1 MKTFDSARRDLLR
14 LSSMGL
20 AASAVSAIPAFGA
33 PPQAGAHPPAS
44 AHSGTGT
51 HVAAHKTTPLM
62 FDVRTYGAT
71 GDGKTVDSPGINKA
85 IEAAAAAGGG
95 TVVFPAGIY
104 MSFSIRLK
112 SKVNL
117 YLDQGSTIIAA
128 DSPKPGETTGY
139 MGGTYDAAEPKTAWD
154 AYQDYGHN
162 HWHNSL
168 IWGEGISDISITGPG
183 LIWGKGLSFG
193 AGPGRGP
200 AGAGAGGAGFGPE
213 RVGAPATAA
222 GTPGGTGTAAATA
235 PVATAPAGAAAGG
248 AARPGGFGPRTRGN
262 YTMFQAEQAGVGN
275 KAIALKNCRN
285 VILRDFSILKG
296 GHFGILVTGV
306 DNMTI
311 DNLKID
317 TDRDGM
323 DIDCCKNVR
332 VSNCTVNSPWD
343 DAIVPK
349 SSFAL
354 GYNRACDNINITN
367 CFVSG
372 CYQLGTVL
380 DGTWKKFTQEAD
392 RKVGGTGRIKLGTE
406 SNGGFKNFSIS
417 NCVFEGCQ
425 GLALE
430 TVDGALLEDI
440 TVTNITMRD
449 IISCPIF
456 IRLGSR
462 LRGPK
467 GTGDQ
472 STVVGTLQR
481 VLISNINCFNSAAK
495 FGSNITGIPG
505 FNVKDV
511 KISDVYVQH
520 VGGGTDTDA
529 KTVVPEKEN
538 MYPEPGM
545 LGVLPAHGFYFR
557 HVDRLE
563 MSHVEVQPDKPDA
576 RPCIYTEDV
585 HRADFFAIT
594 APNSPPAFSFNKSTD
609 IRVLMSRAAPDST
622 IA

>member
-1 MKTFDSARRDLLR
+1 
-14 LSSMGL
+14 MGL
-20 AASAVSAIPAFGA
+20 AASAVTAIPALA
-33 PPQAGAHPPAS
+33 AS
-44 AHSGTGT
+44 ART
-51 HVAAHKTTPLM
+51 AHH
-62 FDVRTYGAT
+62 TYKPAFFNVHAFGAT
-71 GDGKTVDSPGINKA
+71 GNGKTVDSHAINKA

-95 TVVFPAGIY
+95 TVIFPAGNY
-104 MSFSIRLK
+104 VSFSIRLK
-112 SKVNL
+112 SHIDL
-117 YLDQGSTIIAA
+117 YLSQGCAIIAA

-168 IWGEGISDISITGPG
+168 FWGDGLSDISITGPG
-183 LIWGKGLSFG
+183 LIWGRGLSFG
-193 AGPGRGP
+193 AGPGRPP
-200 AGAGAGGAGFGPE
+200 ASAGGSGPD
-213 RVGAPATAA
+213 RPVP
-222 GTPGGTGTAAATA
+222 AATA
-235 PVATAPAGAAAGG
+235 VAATTTTPAATTTAD
-248 AARPGGFGPRTRGN
+248 AARNASRGRPRGN
-262 YTMFQAEQAGVGN
+262 YTIYQAEQAGVGN

-296 GHFGILVTGV
+296 GHFGLLLTGV
-306 DNMTI
+306 DNLTI

-323 DIDCCKNVR
+323 DIDCCQNVR

-343 DAIVPK
+343 DGICPK

-354 GYNRACDNINITN
+354 GYNRPTQNVTIAN

-380 DGTWKKFTQEAD
+380 DGTWKKFTMEAD
-392 RKVGGTGRIKLGTE
+392 RKVGGTGRIKCGTE
-406 SNGGFKNFSIS
+406 SNGGFINISIS

-440 TVTNITMRD
+440 AVTNITMRD
-449 IISCPIF
+449 IISCPIYL
-456 IRLGSR
+456 RLGSR

-472 STVVGTLQR
+472 STVVGTLRR
-481 VLISNINCFNSAAK
+481 VLLSNINCYNSAAK

-505 FNVKDV
+505 YAVEDL
-511 KISDVYVQH
+511 KIADVYVQH
-520 VGGGTDTDA
+520 VGGGTPEQA
-529 KTVVPEKEN
+529 KIVVPEREN
-538 MYPEPGM
+538 AYPEPGM
-545 LGVLPAHGFYFR
+545 LGALPAHGFYFR
-557 HVDRLE
+557 HVNRLE
-563 MSHVEVQPDKPDA
+563 MSHVEVAPAAPDA
-576 RPCIYTEDV
+576 RPAIYLDDV

-594 APNSPPAFSFNKSTD
+594 APSTPSAFSFNKSTD
-609 IRVLMSRAAPDST
+609 IRVMCSRAAPDST
-622 IA
+622 TP

>member
-1 MKTFDSARRDLLR
+1 
-14 LSSMGL
+14 MGL
-20 AASAVSAIPAFGA
+20 AASAVSAIPALAA
-33 PPQAGAHPPAS
+33 PRKAGTA
-44 AHSGTGT
+44 TL
-51 HVAAHKTTPLM
+51 TPVQ
-62 FDVRTYGAT
+62 FDVRTFGAI
-71 GDGKTVDSPGINKA
+71 GDGKTVDSPAINQA

-95 TVVFPAGIY
+95 TVVFPAGNY
-104 MSFSIRLK
+104 VSFSIRLK
-112 SKVNL
+112 SHVDL
-117 YLDQGSTIIAA
+117 YLSQGSAIIAA
-128 DSPKPGETTGY
+128 DSPKPGEATGY
-139 MGGTYDAAEPKTAWD
+139 MGGTYDAAEPKTAYD

-168 IWGEGISDISITGPG
+168 LWGEGISDVSITGPG
-183 LIWGKGLSFG
+183 LIWGRGLSFG
-193 AGPGRGP
+193 AGPGRAGP
-200 AGAGAGGAGFGPE
+200 VVAGFAPDRPAAVPGATTAP
-213 RVGAPATAA
+213 GAPAVA
-222 GTPGGTGTAAATA
+222 G
-235 PVATAPAGAAAGG
+235 VPARGA
-248 AARPGGFGPRTRGN
+248 RGN
-262 YTMFQAEQAGVGN
+262 YPVYQAEQAGVGN

-285 VILRDFSILKG
+285 VIFRDFSILKG
-296 GHFGILVTGV
+296 GHFGLLLTGV
-306 DNMTI
+306 DNLTI

-343 DAIVPK
+343 DGICPK

-354 GYNRACDNINITN
+354 GYNRATENVNITN

-380 DGTWKKFTQEAD
+380 DGTWKKFEAPG
-392 RKVGGTGRIKLGTE
+392 KVGGTGRIKCGTE
-406 SNGGFKNFSIS
+406 SNGGFKNITIS

-440 TVTNITMRD
+440 AVTNLTMRD

-456 IRLGSR
+456 LRLGAR

-472 STVVGTLQR
+472 STVVGTLRR
-481 VLISNINCFNSAAK
+481 VLLSNINCFNSAAR

-505 FNVKDV
+505 YFVEDL

-520 VGGGTDTDA
+520 VGGGTAEQA
-529 KTVVPEKEN
+529 KIEVPEDEN
-538 MYPEPGM
+538 KYPEPGM
-545 LGVLPAHGFYFR
+545 LGPLPAHGFYFR
-557 HVDRLE
+557 HVNRLE
-563 MSHVEVQPDKPDA
+563 MSHVEVHPAAPDA
-576 RPCIYTEDV
+576 RPAIYLDDV

-594 APNSPPAFSFNKSTD
+594 APTTPAAFSFNKSTD

-622 IA
+622 TP

>member
-20 AASAVSAIPAFGA
+20 AASAVSVIPALAAA
-33 PPQAGAHPPAS
+33 PRKAASPALS
-44 AHSGTGT
+44 
-51 HVAAHKTTPLM
+51 PLM
-62 FDVRTYGAT
+62 FDVRTFGAT
-71 GDGKTVDSPGINKA
+71 GDGKTVDTPAINAA
-85 IEAAAAAGGG
+85 IEAAAAVGGG
-95 TVVFPAGIY
+95 TVVFPAGTYI
-104 MSFSIRLK
+104 SFSIRLK

-117 YLDQGSTIIAA
+117 YLAQGSTIIAA

-139 MGGTYDAAEPKTAWD
+139 MGGTYDEAEPKTTYD

-168 IWGEGISDISITGPG
+168 IWGEEISDISITGPG
-183 LIWGKGLSFG
+183 LIWGRGLSFG
-193 AGPGRGP
+193 SGPGRAPGPPRDGFGPGRPGAPGAAGGAGGP
-200 AGAGAGGAGFGPE
+200 AGAGAAGGNPPAGGA
-213 RVGAPATAA
+213 VAA
-222 GTPGGTGTAAATA
+222 GA
-235 PVATAPAGAAAGG
+235 
-248 AARPGGFGPRTRGN
+248 AARPGGAGGGFGRGRGN
-262 YTMFQAEQAGVGN
+262 YPMYQAEQAGVGN
-275 KAIALKNCRN
+275 KTISLKNCRN
-285 VILRDFSILKG
+285 IVLRDFSLLKG

-306 DNMTI
+306 DNLTI

-354 GYNRACDNINITN
+354 GYNRSCDNINITN

-380 DGTWKKFTQEAD
+380 DGTWKKFTMEAD
-392 RKVGGTGRIKLGTE
+392 HKVGGTGRIKLGTE

-440 TVTNITMRD
+440 TVSNITMRD
-449 IISCPIF
+449 IISCPIYL
-456 IRLGSR
+456 RLGSR

-481 VLISNINCFNSAAK
+481 VLISGINCFNSASK

-520 VGGGTDTDA
+520 VGGGTAEDA
-529 KTVVPEKEN
+529 KTVVPEKESG
-538 MYPEPGM
+538 YPEPSL
-545 LGVLPAHGFYFR
+545 LGTLPAHGFYFR

-563 MSHVEVQPDKPDA
+563 MSHVEVQPAKADA
-576 RPCIYTEDV
+576 RPCIVTDDV

-594 APNSPPAFSFNKSTD
+594 APSSPPAFSFNKSTD

>member
-1 MKTFDSARRDLLR
+1 MKTVDSARRDLLR

-20 AASAVSAIPAFGA
+20 AASAFTAIPALA
-33 PPQAGAHPPAS
+33 AKKQAEPALS
-44 AHSGTGT
+44 P
-51 HVAAHKTTPLM
+51 VL
-62 FDVRTYGAT
+62 FDVRAFGAT
-71 GDGKTVDSPGINKA
+71 GDGKTVDSPAINKA

-95 TVVFPAGIY
+95 TVVFPAGSYI
-104 MSFSIRLK
+104 SFSIRLK
-112 SKVNL
+112 SKVGL
-117 YLDQGSTIIAA
+117 YLAEGSAIIAA

-139 MGGTYDAAEPKTAWD
+139 MGGTYDPAEPKTAWD

-183 LIWGKGLSFG
+183 LIWGRGLSFG
-193 AGPGRGP
+193 AGPGRPP
-200 AGAGAGGAGFGPE
+200 AGAGATGVGFSPE
-213 RVGAPATAA
+213 RTR
-222 GTPGGTGTAAATA
+222 GTGPDVTGA
-235 PVATAPAGAAAGG
+235 VGGAAAPGRPAMPGRG
-248 AARPGGFGPRTRGN
+248 ARGN
-262 YTMFQAEQAGVGN
+262 YPMFQAEQAGVGN
-275 KAIALKNCRN
+275 KAIGLKNCHN

-296 GHFGILVTGV
+296 GHFGLLLTGV
-306 DNMTI
+306 DNLTI
-311 DNLKID
+311 DNLTID

-354 GYNRACDNINITN
+354 GYNRACENFTISN

-380 DGTWKKFTQEAD
+380 DGTWKKFTLEAD
-392 RKVGGTGRIKLGTE
+392 HKVGGTGRIKLGTE
-406 SNGGFKNFSIS
+406 SNGGFINFAIS

-430 TVDGALLEDI
+430 TADGALLEDI
-440 TVTNITMRD
+440 VVTNITMRD

-456 IRLGSR
+456 LRLGAR

-472 STVVGTLQR
+472 STVVGTLKR
-481 VLISNINCFNSAAK
+481 VLLSNIVCHNTASR

-505 FNVKDV
+505 HPVEDL
-511 KISDVYVQH
+511 KISDVYVECA
-520 VGGGTDTDA
+520 GGGTAEQA
-529 KTVVPEKEN
+529 KIQVPEKEN
-538 MYPEPGM
+538 GYPEPGM
-545 LGVLPAHGFYFR
+545 LGALPAYGFYFR
-557 HVDRLE
+557 HVNRLE
-563 MSHVEVQPDKPDA
+563 MSHVEVAPAAPDA
-576 RPCIYTEDV
+576 RPVLYTDDV

-594 APNSPPAFSFNKSTD
+594 APSTPSAFSFNNSSD
-609 IRVLMSRAAPDST
+609 LRVLWSRAAPDST
-622 IA
+622 TA

>member
-1 MKTFDSARRDLLR
+1 MAGDMKTFDSARRDLLR

-20 AASAVSAIPAFGA
+20 AASAVYAIPALAA
-33 PPQAGAHPPAS
+33 PKKAAAPALS
-44 AHSGTGT
+44 
-51 HVAAHKTTPLM
+51 PLM
-62 FDVRTYGAT
+62 FDVRTFGAT
-71 GDGKTVDSPGINKA
+71 GDGKTVDSPAINAA

-95 TVVFPAGIY
+95 TVVFPAGSYI
-104 MSFSIRLK
+104 SFSIRLK
-112 SKVNL
+112 SKVDL
-117 YLDQGSTIIAA
+117 YLSQGSAIIAA

-139 MGGTYDAAEPKTAWD
+139 MGGTYDAAEPKTAYD
-154 AYQDYGHN
+154 AYQVYGHN

-168 IWGEGISDISITGPG
+168 MWGEGISDISITGPG
-183 LIWGKGLSFG
+183 LIWGRGLSFG
-193 AGPGRGP
+193 SGPGRAPGPPRDGFGPERP
-200 AGAGAGGAGFGPE
+200 AGAGAAGAAGAAGGAGRTG
-213 RVGAPATAA
+213 GAAA
-222 GTPGGTGTAAATA
+222 GAGAAGATGA
-235 PVATAPAGAAAGG
+235 AGAAA
-248 AARPGGFGPRTRGN
+248 RPAGFTPRSRGN
-262 YTMFQAEQAGVGN
+262 YPMYQAEQAGVGN

-285 VILRDFSILKG
+285 IVLRDFSILKG

-306 DNMTI
+306 DNLTI

-349 SSFAL
+349 ASFAL
-354 GYNRACDNINITN
+354 GYNRSCENFNITN

-380 DGTWKKFTQEAD
+380 DGTWKKFEAPG
-392 RKVGGTGRIKLGTE
+392 KVGGTGRIKLGTE

-456 IRLGSR
+456 LRLGSR

-481 VLISNINCFNSAAK
+481 VLISGINCFNSASK

-511 KISDVYVQH
+511 KISDVFVQH
-520 VGGGTDTDA
+520 VGGGTAEDA
-529 KTVVPEKEN
+529 KIVVPEKEN
-538 MYPEPGM
+538 AYPEPGM
-545 LGVLPAHGFYFR
+545 LGTLPAHGFYFR
-557 HVDRLE
+557 HVNRLE
-563 MSHVEVQPDKPDA
+563 MSHVEVQPAAPDA
-576 RPCIYTEDV
+576 RPCIVTDDV

-594 APNSPPAFSFNKSTD
+594 APSTPPAFSFNKSTD

>member
-1 MKTFDSARRDLLR
+1 MTGDMKNFDSARRDLLR

-20 AASAVSAIPAFGA
+20 AASAVSAIPALGASKKPSA
-33 PPQAGAHPPAS
+33 PPL
-44 AHSGTGT
+44 
-51 HVAAHKTTPLM
+51 TPLS
-62 FDVRTYGAT
+62 FDLRAYGAA
-71 GDGKTVDSPGINKA
+71 GDGKTIDSPAINAA
-85 IEAAAAAGGG
+85 IDAAAAAGGG
-95 TVVFPAGIY
+95 TVVFPAGTYI
-104 MSFSIRLK
+104 SFSIRLK

-117 YLDQGSTIIAA
+117 YLAQGSTIIAA

-139 MGGTYDAAEPKTAWD
+139 MGGTYDAAEPKTAYD

-168 IWGEGISDISITGPG
+168 MWGEGISDISISGPG
-183 LIWGKGLSFG
+183 LIWGRGLSFG

-200 AGAGAGGAGFGPE
+200 AGAGASGPGFGPG
-213 RVGAPATAA
+213 RP
-222 GTPGGTGTAAATA
+222 AAAAA
-235 PVATAPAGAAAGG
+235 PGAAASPAGAAGGAGA
-248 AARPGGFGPRTRGN
+248 AARPGGAGGFGPRTRGN
-262 YTMFQAEQAGVGN
+262 YPMYQAEQAGVGN
-275 KAIALKNCRN
+275 KTIALKNCRN
-285 VILRDFSILKG
+285 VNLKDFSILKG
-296 GHFGILVTGV
+296 GHFGLLLTGV
-306 DNMTI
+306 DNLII
-311 DNLKID
+311 DNLTID

-332 VSNCTVNSPWD
+332 VSNCSVNSPWD

-354 GYNRACDNINITN
+354 GYNRSCDNIAITN

-380 DGTWKKFTQEAD
+380 DGTWKKFTMEAD
-392 RKVGGTGRIKLGTE
+392 HKVGGTGRIKLGTE
-406 SNGGFKNFSIS
+406 SNGGFKNFTIS
-417 NCVFEGCQ
+417 NCIFEGCQ

-440 TVTNITMRD
+440 TVTNLTMRD
-449 IISCPIF
+449 IISCPIYL
-456 IRLGSR
+456 RLGAR

-481 VLISNINCFNSAAK
+481 VLISNINCYNSAAK
-495 FGSNITGIPG
+495 YGSNITGIPG
-505 FNVKDV
+505 FNVKDL
-511 KISDVYVQH
+511 KISDVFVQH
-520 VGGGTDTDA
+520 VGGGSEADA
-529 KTVVPEKEN
+529 KIEVPEKEN
-538 MYPEPGM
+538 AYPEPGM
-545 LGVLPAHGFYFR
+545 LGTLPAHGFYLR

-563 MSHVEVQPDKPDA
+563 MSHVEVQPMSPDA
-576 RPCIYTEDV
+576 RPCIVTDDV

-594 APNSPPAFSFNKSTD
+594 APTSPPAFAFNKSTD
-609 IRVLMSRAAPDST
+609 VRVLWSRAAPDTT

>member
-1 MKTFDSARRDLLR
+1 MAVVMKTFDNARRDLLK

-20 AASAVSAIPAFGA
+20 AASAASIVPAL
-33 PPQAGAHPPAS
+33 
-44 AHSGTGT
+44 
-51 HVAAHKTTPLM
+51 AAAKKTAAAALSPIQ
-62 FDVRTYGAT
+62 FDVRAFGAT
-71 GDGKTVDSPGINKA
+71 GDGKTVDSPAINKA

-95 TVVFPAGIY
+95 TVVFPAGTY
-104 MSFSIRLK
+104 VSFSIRLK
-112 SKVNL
+112 SHVNL
-117 YLDQGSTIIAA
+117 YLSQGSTIIAA

-168 IWGEGISDISITGPG
+168 IWGEDISDISITGPG
-183 LIWGKGLSFG
+183 LIWGRGLSFG

-200 AGAGAGGAGFGPE
+200 AGAGASGIGFGPGRPDASGRGGGPGGAG
-213 RVGAPATAA
+213 
-222 GTPGGTGTAAATA
+222 
-235 PVATAPAGAAAGG
+235 AGAAAGAVG
-248 AARPGGFGPRTRGN
+248 TGGAAGAAARPAGRGARGN
-262 YTMFQAEQAGVGN
+262 YPMYQAEQAGVGN
-275 KAIALKNCRN
+275 KSIALKNCRN
-285 VILRDFSILKG
+285 VILSDFSILKG

-306 DNMTI
+306 DNLTI

-354 GYNRACDNINITN
+354 GYNRPCDNINITN

-372 CYQLGTVL
+372 CYTLGSVL
-380 DGTWKKFTQEAD
+380 DGTWKKFTMETD
-392 RKVGGTGRIKLGTE
+392 HKVGGTGRIKFGTE
-406 SNGGFKNFSIS
+406 SNGGFRNISIS

-425 GLALE
+425 GLAME

-449 IISCPIF
+449 IISCPIYL
-456 IRLGSR
+456 RLGAR

-467 GTGDQ
+467 GTAGTDQ
-472 STVVGTLQR
+472 STVVGTLKR
-481 VLISNINCFNSAAK
+481 VLINNINCYNSQAGY
-495 FGSNITGIPG
+495 GSNITGVPG
-505 FNVKDV
+505 YFVEDL

-520 VGGGTDTDA
+520 VGGGTADMNA
-529 KTVVPEKEN
+529 IVVPEKEN
-538 MYPEPGM
+538 AYPEPGM
-545 LGVLPAHGFYFR
+545 LGKLPAHGFYFR
-557 HVDRLE
+557 HVKRLE
-563 MSHVEVQPDKPDA
+563 MSHVDIEPAAPDA
-576 RPCIYTEDV
+576 RPAIYTDDV

-594 APNSPPAFSFNKSTD
+594 APSSPPAFSFNNSTD
-609 IRVLMSRAAPDST
+609 IRVLWSRAGADQT

>member
-1 MKTFDSARRDLLR
+1 MAGDMKTFDSARRDLLR

-20 AASAVSAIPAFGA
+20 AASAVYAIPALAA
-33 PPQAGAHPPAS
+33 PKKAAAPALS
-44 AHSGTGT
+44 
-51 HVAAHKTTPLM
+51 PLM
-62 FDVRTYGAT
+62 FDVRTFGAT
-71 GDGKTVDSPGINKA
+71 GDGKTVDSPAINAA

-95 TVVFPAGIY
+95 TVVFPAGSYI
-104 MSFSIRLK
+104 SFSIRLK
-112 SKVNL
+112 SKVDL
-117 YLDQGSTIIAA
+117 YLSQGSAIIAA

-139 MGGTYDAAEPKTAWD
+139 MGGTYDAAEPKTAYD

-168 IWGEGISDISITGPG
+168 MWGEGISDFSITGPG
-183 LIWGKGLSFG
+183 LIWGRGLSFG
-193 AGPGRGP
+193 AGPGRAP
-200 AGAGAGGAGFGPE
+200 AGAGASGPGFGPG
-213 RVGAPATAA
+213 RPGA
-222 GTPGGTGTAAATA
+222 PGGTTAPGAAA
-235 PVATAPAGAAAGG
+235 APAAPGVAAAPGAAAAGG
-248 AARPGGFGPRTRGN
+248 AAGAGAASRGGGAGGFGGGARPGRGN
-262 YTMFQAEQAGVGN
+262 YPQFQAEQPGVGN
-275 KAIALKNCRN
+275 KAIGLKNCRN
-285 VILRDFSILKG
+285 VTLRDFSILKG

-306 DNMTI
+306 DNLTI

-354 GYNRACDNINITN
+354 GYNRSCENFNITN

-380 DGTWKKFTQEAD
+380 DGTWKKFEAPG
-392 RKVGGTGRIKLGTE
+392 KVGGTGRIKLGTE

-449 IISCPIF
+449 IISCPIYL
-456 IRLGSR
+456 RLGAR

-472 STVVGTLQR
+472 STVVGTLRR
-481 VLISNINCFNSAAK
+481 VLISGINCFNSASHY
-495 FGSNITGIPG
+495 GSNITGIPG
-505 FNVKDV
+505 FAVEDL

-520 VGGGTDTDA
+520 VGGGTAEQA
-529 KTVVPEKEN
+529 KIVVPEKEN
-538 MYPEPGM
+538 AYPEPGM
-545 LGVLPAHGFYFR
+545 LGTLPAHGFYFR
-557 HVDRLE
+557 HVNRLE
-563 MSHVEVQPDKPDA
+563 MSHVEIQPAAPDA
-576 RPCIYTEDV
+576 RPCIVTDDV

-594 APNSPPAFSFNKSTD
+594 APSTPPAFSFNKSTD

>member
-1 MKTFDSARRDLLR
+1 
-14 LSSMGL
+14 MGL
-20 AASAVSAIPAFGA
+20 AASAVSAIPALAASKKAVG
-33 PPQAGAHPPAS
+33 PALS
-44 AHSGTGT
+44 
-51 HVAAHKTTPLM
+51 PLM
-62 FDVRTYGAT
+62 FDVRAFGAV
-71 GDGKTVDSPGINKA
+71 GDGKAVDSPAINAA

-95 TVVFPAGIY
+95 TVVFPAGSY
-104 MSFSIRLK
+104 VSFSIRLK
-112 SKVNL
+112 SKVDL
-117 YLDQGSTIIAA
+117 YLSQGSAIIAA

-139 MGGTYDAAEPKTAWD
+139 MGGTYDVAEPKTAYD

-168 IWGEGISDISITGPG
+168 LWGENISDFSITGPG
-183 LIWGKGLSFG
+183 LIWGRGLSFG
-193 AGPGRGP
+193 AGPGRAP
-200 AGAGAGGAGFGPE
+200 AGAGASGPGFGPGRPDVAATPGSVVGGAG
-213 RVGAPATAA
+213 
-222 GTPGGTGTAAATA
+222 
-235 PVATAPAGAAAGG
+235 GAAAAGAGAGAQGATGAAG
-248 AARPGGFGPRTRGN
+248 AARPGAAGGFNRGRGN
-262 YTMFQAEQAGVGN
+262 YPMYQAEQPGVGN
-275 KAIALKNCRN
+275 KAIGLKNCRN
-285 VILRDFSILKG
+285 VVLRDFSMLKG
-296 GHFGILVTGV
+296 GHFAILVTGV
-306 DNMTI
+306 DNLTI

-354 GYNRACDNINITN
+354 GYNRSCDNINITN

-449 IISCPIF
+449 IISCPIYL
-456 IRLGSR
+456 RLGAR

-481 VLISNINCFNSAAK
+481 VLISGINCYNSASK

-505 FNVKDV
+505 FSVKDL
-511 KISDVYVQH
+511 KISDVYVEH
-520 VGGGTDTDA
+520 VGGGTEADA
-529 KTVVPEKEN
+529 KIEVPEKEN
-538 MYPEPGM
+538 AYPEPGM
-545 LGVLPAHGFYFR
+545 LGTLPAHGFYFR

-563 MSHVEVQPDKPDA
+563 MSHVEIQPTAADA
-576 RPCIYTEDV
+576 RPAIYTEDV

-594 APNSPPAFSFNKSTD
+594 APSTPPAFSFNKSSD
-609 IRVLMSRAAPDST
+609 IRVLWSRAGADTT